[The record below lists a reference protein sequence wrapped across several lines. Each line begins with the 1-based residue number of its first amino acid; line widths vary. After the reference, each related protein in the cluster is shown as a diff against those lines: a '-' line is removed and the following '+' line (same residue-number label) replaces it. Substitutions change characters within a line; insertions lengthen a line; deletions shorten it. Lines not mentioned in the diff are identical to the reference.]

1 MCSSDLNS
9 AQATGDR
16 ARRCGV
22 VAFSACEARQE
33 ILDHDTVTIMHND
46 AMVQGLSERPFMDDV
61 EHWGVLTIG
70 TGLGN
75 ARFSNRRSN
84 ED

>member
-1 MCSSDLNS
+1 
-9 AQATGDR
+9 
-16 ARRCGV
+16 
-22 VAFSACEARQE
+22 
-33 ILDHDTVTIMHND
+33 
-46 AMVQGLSERPFMDDV
+46 MDDV

-75 ARFSNRRSN
+75 ARFSNRRSG

>member
-1 MCSSDLNS
+1 
-9 AQATGDR
+9 
-16 ARRCGV
+16 
-22 VAFSACEARQE
+22 
-33 ILDHDTVTIMHND
+33 MHND

-75 ARFSNRRSN
+75 ARFTNRNGKGER
-84 ED
+84 